1 MLLVIRMKSWL
12 SATLLFILLSPGFL
26 LTLPAESKGF
36 FMSRQTSLSSI
47 IVHALIFA
55 VLYQLYLNTC
65 SAWEGFGLSEPDKN
79 ICGIHQP
86 CPVGFGCTNGTCIDL
101 RDRVLSDAD
110 IAQMQIS
117 IEQNKMA
124 VLQKQQQQPMQ
135 VQQQPMQVQQQP
147 MQVQQQQMPMQV
159 QEQQMP
165 MQVQQQQMPMPEPG
179 GPSPP
184 SMAPAK
190 PNFTGLAPTGQ
201 VVSAANAMPAPSLTN
216 FKPAPVT
223 SQKLLPSTGA
233 VPIR

>member
-1 MLLVIRMKSWL
+1 
-12 SATLLFILLSPGFL
+12 
-26 LTLPAESKGF
+26 
-36 FMSRQTSLSSI
+36 
-47 IVHALIFA
+47 
-55 VLYQLYLNTC
+55 LYQLYLNTC
-65 SAWEGFGLSEPDKN
+65 SAWEGFGLSEPDQK
-79 ICGIHQP
+79 ICGIHRP

-110 IAQMQIS
+110 IDQMR
-117 IEQNKMA
+117 IEQNKIYQA
-124 VLQKQQQQPMQ
+124 ALQNQQQPMQ
-135 VQQQPMQVQQQP
+135 VQQQQQP

-159 QEQQMP
+159 QQQQQP
-165 MQVQQQQMPMPEPG
+165 MQVQQQPMPMLDSRGPMPPSQQPMPMPEPG
-179 GPSPP
+179 GPNPP